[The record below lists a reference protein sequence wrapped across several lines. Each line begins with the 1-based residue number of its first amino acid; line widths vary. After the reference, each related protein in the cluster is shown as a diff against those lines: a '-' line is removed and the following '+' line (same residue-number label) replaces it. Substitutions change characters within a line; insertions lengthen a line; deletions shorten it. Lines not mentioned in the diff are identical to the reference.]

1 MKNPGMKIVLL
12 FVILIAF
19 LAVYYLK
26 GGARQEPVPSPIKEE
41 PADKHEHEK
50 ILFWT
55 CSMHPQI
62 RRPNPGKCPICA
74 MDLIPVTGETQAEGA
89 QGVPILKLSESARK
103 IAQVQVSPAQRKF
116 VTAEVRMVGKIDYD
130 ETRLAQISAWVPGR
144 IDRLFVDFTGT
155 RVQKGDHL
163 VSLYSP
169 ELLNAQKELL
179 ESKKSTEE
187 LKNSTIESIRDSSR
201 QMVEAARE
209 KLRLWGLTPEQISQ
223 IEETGTP
230 TDHLTIYSP
239 LGGIVI
245 RKNATEGMYVE
256 TGMEIY
262 SIADLTHL
270 WVRLEA
276 YESDLAL
283 VRHGQEVEFSTEA
296 WPGEVFKGKIA
307 FIDPILND
315 MTRTVKIRV
324 NLPNPEGKL
333 KPNMFVRA
341 IVHSTIAEGDK
352 VIAPQLA
359 GKWICSMHPEIIKDS
374 AGTCDICDM
383 PLVKAE
389 TLGYVGG
396 TKEDARPPLTI
407 PLSAPLIT
415 GKRAL
420 VYVQLPGKEGEYE
433 PRDIVLGHRAQD
445 SYIVLSGLNEGDLV
459 VTNGNFKI
467 DSEVQIQGN
476 PSMMNPRETTPPP
489 SYNPKSRD
497 DLVPVRGDDN
507 PSTSSIPA
515 EFRNQLDGIF
525 SSYLSMHKAL
535 VKDNLKNAK
544 EGFKAFAS
552 ALDKVDMGLLTGDL
566 HMAWMKDLEDMR
578 KSAGNMTKAE
588 GIEQFRAQ
596 FASLSE
602 SLTQVARRFGFNGFE
617 PLIRYHCPMAFNNRG
632 ADWLQRGEQIEN
644 PYFGQLMPRCGEK
657 KEVFT
662 PVVPASSSK
671 IRPPLPHSH

>member
-1 MKNPGMKIVLL
+1 MKIVLL

-19 LAVYYLK
+19 LAGYYLK
-26 GGARQEPVPSPIKEE
+26 GGARQEPVPSPKKEE
-41 PADKHEHEK
+41 PAEKHEHEN

-62 RRPNPGKCPICA
+62 RQPKAGKCPICG
-74 MDLIPVTGETQAEGA
+74 MDLIPVTGETQKEGA
-89 QGVPILKLSESARK
+89 QGVPILQLSESARK
-103 IAQVQVSPAQRKF
+103 IAQVQVSPAVRKF
-116 VTAEVRMVGKIDYD
+116 VTAEVRMLGKIDYD

-179 ESKKSTEE
+179 ESIKSTED
-187 LKNSTIESIRDSSR
+187 LKNSTIESIRVSSK

-245 RKNATEGMYVE
+245 RKNATEGMYIE

-262 SIADLTHL
+262 SIADLAHL

-283 VRHGQEVEFSTEA
+283 IRYGQEVEFTTEA

-333 KPNMFVRA
+333 KPGMFVRA
-341 IVHSTIAEGDK
+341 TVHSTIAEGDK

-359 GKWICSMHPEIIKDS
+359 GKWICSMHPEIIKDA
-374 AGTCDICDM
+374 AGSCDICEM

-389 TLGYVGG
+389 TLGYVSG

-420 VYVQLPGKEGEYE
+420 VYVQLPGREGEYE

-445 SYIVLSGLNEGDLV
+445 SYIVMSGLNEGDLV

-467 DSEVQIQGN
+467 DSEVQIQGK
-476 PSMMNPRETTPPP
+476 PSMMNPKPITPPP
-489 SYNPKSRD
+489 QPKPMD
-497 DLVPVRGDDN
+497 DIVPVRGDDN
-507 PSTSSIPA
+507 PSTSAIPTA
-515 EFRNQLDGIF
+515 FVNQLDGLF
-525 SSYLSMHKAL
+525 TSYLSIHKAL
-535 VKDNLKNAK
+535 AKDSLKDAK
-544 EGFKAFAS
+544 EGLKAFTT

-578 KSAGNMTKAE
+578 KSSGNMTKAE

-602 SLTQVARRFGFNGFE
+602 SLTQVARRFGIKGPK

-632 ADWLQRGEQIEN
+632 ADWLQKGEQIEN

-662 PVVPASSSK
+662 PVVPASSPKS
-671 IRPPLPHSH
+671 PSPLPHSH